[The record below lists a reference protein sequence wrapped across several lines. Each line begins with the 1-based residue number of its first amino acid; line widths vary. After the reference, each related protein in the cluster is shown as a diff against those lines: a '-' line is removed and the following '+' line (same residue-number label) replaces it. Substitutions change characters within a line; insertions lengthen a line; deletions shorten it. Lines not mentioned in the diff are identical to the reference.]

1 MSTGFIRHVDRR
13 RCFALLAGIAV
24 VSAPSGTVFASA
36 HAAATAEPRIDAAR
50 LQATLE
56 QLSTFGRPAGGSFAD
71 GVSRVAYS
79 DADVAG
85 RAYAMGLMRD
95 AGLDPHIDAAGNITG
110 TRAGSDPALKPIV
123 IGSHVDSVPG
133 GGNFDGQVGSM
144 AAIEVVRALQEHHV
158 VTRHPLEVTLWSN
171 EEGGPIGSS
180 AAVETIPAEALER
193 LYSGVRMR
201 DGLLK
206 IGGDPDHLAL
216 ARRAPHSL
224 HCYLELHIEQ
234 GGVLEKAG
242 IAVGVVDGIVSI
254 DEYDVEVKGFA
265 NHAGTT
271 PMGERRDALLTAARV
286 VEAVREIA
294 TRAPGRQVGTVGRF
308 QVFPN
313 APNVIPG
320 RVLLSV
326 EFRDLSAETIARL
339 GAETAARLQ
348 QIARETGT
356 EISMV
361 RAIHDDPALAD
372 VRIQKQ
378 IEAAAATLGL
388 TTLHL
393 PSGAG
398 HDAQNLAKLGPM
410 GMIFIPSIGGI
421 SHSPKEL
428 SRWSDCA
435 NGADVLLRT
444 ILRVDRSNLQPAN

>member
-1 MSTGFIRHVDRR
+1 MTRAIDRPIDRR
-13 RCFALLAGIAV
+13 RCVTLLAGGALS
-24 VSAPSGTVFASA
+24 SALNATILASA
-36 HAAATAEPRIDAAR
+36 RASTAAEPRINAAR
-50 LQATLE
+50 LQATLD
-56 QLSTFGRPAGGSFAD
+56 QLSTFGRPTGGSFAD

-85 RAYAMGLMRD
+85 RAYVMGLMRE
-95 AGLDPHIDAAGNITG
+95 ARLDPHIDAAGNITG
-110 TRAGSDPALKPIV
+110 TRAGGDSTLKPIV
-123 IGSHVDSVPG
+123 IGSHIDSVPG

-144 AAIEVVRALQEHHV
+144 AAIEVVRALNDQHLAM
-158 VTRHPLEVTLWSN
+158 RHPLEVTLWSN

-180 AAVETIPAEALER
+180 AVVEGIPVELLER
-193 LYSGVRMR
+193 RFNGVRMR
-201 DGLLK
+201 EGLVR

-234 GGVLEKAG
+234 GGILEKNG
-242 IAVGVVDGIVSI
+242 IAIGVVDGIVSI

-271 PMGERRDALLTAARV
+271 PMGERRDALLAAAKV

-294 TRAPGRQVGTVGRF
+294 TRASGRQVGTVGRF
-308 QVFPN
+308 EVFPN

-320 RVLLSV
+320 LVKLSV
-326 EFRDLSAETIARL
+326 EFRDLSAATIARL
-339 GAETAARLQ
+339 GEETTARLQ

-356 EISMV
+356 EITMV
-361 RAIHDDPALAD
+361 RALHDDPALAD

-398 HDAQNLAKLGPM
+398 HDAQNLAKLAPM

-444 ILRVDRSNLQPAN
+444 VLRVDRADLQPAA

>member
-24 VSAPSGTVFASA
+24 ASAPSGTVFASA